1 MRDGGHSM
9 EEVSC
14 LEGGDGELEISDEG
28 QIFFSDL
35 KDLDQKVRVGPPP
48 LFMPLLTKF

>member
-28 QIFFSDL
+28 QIFFFRSQRL
-35 KDLDQKVRVGPPP
+35 RVRALAKMKDVS
-48 LFMPLLTKF
+48 